1 MGVDR
6 DFSVGAWF
14 KYGAADGS
22 LITLRDAG
30 GTVYFDLGVTSTGFT
45 VGVNGITSTVACAYG
60 EHTIQIKLARYCK
73 LDIRGGNSNCSNYNS
88 L

>member
-14 KYGAADGS
+14 KYGAAAGS

-60 EHTIQIKLARYCK
+60 KLQTEVTMFR
-73 LDIRGGNSNCSNYNS
+73 NC
-88 L
+88 